1 MALGVHQYLYD
12 AIGESLQ
19 GDSEA
24 EEDVALTHSVPSGL
38 STRLVAPE
46 IPLTILPEAHRAN
59 RVAKPCLTARMR
71 RNLQKKIELA
81 VAFGAVPSDITRTTL
96 DDLHAFELLRLDGTA
111 EDY

>member
-1 MALGVHQYLYD
+1 
-12 AIGESLQ
+12 
-19 GDSEA
+19 
-24 EEDVALTHSVPSGL
+24 
-38 STRLVAPE
+38 
-46 IPLTILPEAHRAN
+46 
-59 RVAKPCLTARMR
+59 MR